1 MPRGG
6 YAAPFQTQDLGV
18 GPMRDGIQG
27 RSVLTTPAVGTA
39 TGDLITPCDSPAGRV
54 PRSPLPPPPRGPAI
68 AVALSGG
75 GFRATLSGLGVLRFL
90 ADAGLLA
97 QVRVSSSVSGG
108 SVANGMFA
116 CGYPRLKQADFQ
128 PEAFDEYV
136 VRPLTRVINT
146 RSLSRQLARQA
157 WKIVGGRTRTDLLA
171 GEFDRLLFHGQE
183 LENLPSDCRFIVN
196 AANTSTAARFG
207 FEAEALGDYVIGE
220 VPTAGTGFRLARAV
234 AASAA
239 VPGLL
244 APVVLRGI
252 TFPCQ
257 RGRTVRLVD
266 GGTYDNSALEPVDG
280 TGERL
285 IVALNAGGLFVTG
298 RYGRIPV
305 IRDLA
310 LAQSL
315 LYRQST
321 ALRRR
326 SMVERFQTR
335 EQAIRDGEKPPEW
348 SRRGV
353 LFGLATSMKDVNE
366 DWTAV
371 NPEAPSPDEVALVK
385 TSFDQ
390 FPRPLAGKLMYAG
403 WWLTGA
409 TLATYHRE
417 VLPSRLPA
425 WRTLP

>member
-1 MPRGG
+1 
-6 YAAPFQTQDLGV
+6 
-18 GPMRDGIQG
+18 MRLDIED
-27 RSVLTTPAVGTA
+27 RSVLTTPAVGSA
-39 TGDLITPCDSPAGRV
+39 MDDLVIPCGKMVR
-54 PRSPLPPPPRGPAI
+54 RSPLPQPPRGPAI

-108 SVANGMFA
+108 SVANGMFG
-116 CGYPRLKQADFQ
+116 CGYRRLSDADFR
-128 PEAFDEYV
+128 PDAFDEYV
-136 VRPLTRVINT
+136 LRPVTRLVT
-146 RSLSRQLARQA
+146 ERSLSRGMIRQA
-157 WKIVGGRTRTDLLA
+157 WKALGGKSRTDLLA
-171 GEFDRLLFHGQE
+171 GEFDRLLFGGQL
-183 LENLPSDCRFIVN
+183 LERLPLECRFIIN

-220 VPTAGTGFRLARAV
+220 VPTAGTGLSLAQAV

-239 VPGLL
+239 VPGVL

-252 TFPCQ
+252 AFPCQ

-266 GGTYDNSALEPVDG
+266 GGTYDNSALEPIDRA
-280 TGERL
+280 GERL

-305 IRDLA
+305 VRDLK
-310 LAQSL
+310 LAESL

-326 SMVERFQTR
+326 AMVERFRAR

-353 LFGLATSMKDVNE
+353 LFGLGTSLKQISE
-366 DWTAV
+366 DWTTT
-371 NPEAPSPDEVALVK
+371 NPRVSTPAEVALVK
-385 TSFDQ
+385 TSFDR
-390 FPRPLAGKLMYAG
+390 FPQPLAARLVYTG
-403 WWLTGA
+403 WWLAGA
-409 TLATYHRE
+409 TLATYHRD
-417 VLPSRLPA
+417 VLPAQLPY
-425 WRTLP
+425 WRALP

>member
-1 MPRGG
+1 
-6 YAAPFQTQDLGV
+6 
-18 GPMRDGIQG
+18 MRNRNQE
-27 RSVLTTPAVGTA
+27 RSVLTTPAVGSA
-39 TGDLITPCDSPAGRV
+39 TDDLITPCGVRV
-54 PRSPLPPPPRGPAI
+54 PRSPLPPPRGPAI

-90 ADAGLLA
+90 ADAGLLP

-108 SVANGMFA
+108 SVANGMFG
-116 CGYPRLKQADFQ
+116 CGYPQLAAADFQ
-128 PEAFDEYV
+128 PDAFDHYV
-136 VRPLTRVINT
+136 LRPLIWTVTRK
-146 RSLSRQLARQA
+146 SLSRSLVRQS
-157 WKIVGGRTRTDLLA
+157 WKTLGGTTRTDLLA
-171 GEFDRLLFHGQE
+171 GEFDRLLFGGQLLEE
-183 LENLPSDCRFIVN
+183 LPTECRFVIN

-220 VPTAGTGFRLARAV
+220 VPAVGTGLRLAQAV
-234 AASAA
+234 SASAA

-257 RGRTVRLVD
+257 RGRTIRLVD

-280 TGERL
+280 AGEQL

-298 RYGRIPV
+298 RYGRIPL
-305 IRDLA
+305 IRDLT

-326 SMVERFQTR
+326 AMVERFQAR
-335 EQAIRDGEKPPEW
+335 EQAIRDGGKPPEW

-353 LFGLATSMKDVNE
+353 LFGLATSLKQVNP

-371 NPEAPSPDEVALVK
+371 NPRVPQPAEVALVK
-385 TSFDQ
+385 TSFDR
-390 FPRPLAGKLMYAG
+390 FPRTLAGRLVHTG

-409 TLATYHRE
+409 TLATYHRD
-417 VLPSRLPA
+417 VLPARLPV

>member
-1 MPRGG
+1 MRN
-6 YAAPFQTQDLGV
+6 QT
-18 GPMRDGIQG
+18 RE
-27 RSVLTTPAVGTA
+27 RSVLTTPAVGA
-39 TGDLITPCDSPAGRV
+39 APGDLIAPCGVRV
-54 PRSPLPPPPRGPAI
+54 PRAVPPPPPRSPAI

-97 QVRVSSSVSGG
+97 QVTVSSSVSGG
-108 SVANGMFA
+108 SVANGMFG
-116 CGYPRLKQADFQ
+116 CGYPDLADADFQ
-128 PEAFDEYV
+128 PAAFDEYV
-136 VRPLTRVINT
+136 LAPMVSGVAGQ
-146 RSLSRQLARQA
+146 SLSRRMVRQS
-157 WKIVGGRTRTDLLA
+157 WKILGRRTRTDLLA
-171 GEFDRLLFHGQE
+171 GEFDRLLFHGQL
-183 LENLPSDCRFIVN
+183 LERLPRGCRFIVN
-196 AANTSTAARFG
+196 AANTSTGVRFG
-207 FEAEALGDYVIGE
+207 FEAEAVGDYVIGE
-220 VPTAGTGFRLARAV
+220 VPTAGTGLRLAQAV

-239 VPGLL
+239 VPGVL

-266 GGTYDNSALEPVDG
+266 GGAYDNSGLEPVDG
-280 TGERL
+280 AEDRL

-305 IRDLA
+305 VRDLM
-310 LAQSL
+310 LAESL

-326 SMVERFQTR
+326 AMVDRFQAR
-335 EQAIRDGEKPPEW
+335 EHALREGGKPPAW

-353 LFGLATSMKDVNE
+353 LFGLATTMQEVDE

-371 NPEAPSPDEVALVK
+371 NPQAPTPREVAFVK
-385 TSFDQ
+385 TSFDR
-390 FPRPLAGKLMYAG
+390 FPRELASKLVYAG

-409 TLATYHRE
+409 TLTTYHRD
-417 VLPSRLPA
+417 VLPAQLPR
-425 WRTLP
+425 WRELP

>member
-1 MPRGG
+1 M
-6 YAAPFQTQDLGV
+6 
-18 GPMRDGIQG
+18 GPMRNGTQG

-39 TGDLITPCDSPAGRV
+39 TGDLIAPCDSPAGKV

-90 ADAGLLA
+90 ADAELLA

-116 CGYPRLKQADFQ
+116 CGYPRLREADFR
-128 PEAFDEYV
+128 PDAFDEHVLAPVISV
-136 VRPLTRVINT
+136 VTAG
-146 RSLSRQLARQA
+146 SLSRRLVRQA
-157 WKIVGGRTRTDLLA
+157 WKLVGGRTRTDLLA

-183 LENLPSDCRFIVN
+183 LEKLPLNCRFIIN

-220 VPTAGTGFRLARAV
+220 IPTAGTGFRLARAV

-244 APVVLRGI
+244 APMVLRGI

-280 TGERL
+280 AEERL
-285 IVALNAGGLFVTG
+285 IVALNAGGLFMTG
-298 RYGRIPV
+298 RYGRIPIV
-305 IRDLA
+305 RDLV
-310 LAQSL
+310 LAESL

-326 SMVERFQTR
+326 AMVERFRAR
-335 EQAIRDGEKPPEW
+335 EQALHNGEKPPEW

-353 LFGLATSMKDVNE
+353 LFGLASTVKDIDP
-366 DWTAV
+366 DWTAA
-371 NPEAPSPDEVALVK
+371 NPQAPAPDEVALIK

-390 FPRPLAGKLMYAG
+390 FPRSLADKLVYAG

-409 TLATYHRE
+409 TLATYHRD
-417 VLPSRLPA
+417 VLPSQLPA
-425 WRTLP
+425 WRTVP